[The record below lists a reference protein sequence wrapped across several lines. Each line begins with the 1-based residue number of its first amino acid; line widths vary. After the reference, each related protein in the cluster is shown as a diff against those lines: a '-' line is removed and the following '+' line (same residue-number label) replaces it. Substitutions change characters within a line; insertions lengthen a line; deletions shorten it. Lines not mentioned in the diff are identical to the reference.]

1 VSWSDK
7 AGVVGVENPCKP
19 NRGVTIGLSLRIFDE
34 LLQADNG
41 GAAWLIA
48 DETDDGSDAPA

>member
-1 VSWSDK
+1 VPWSDV
-7 AGVVGVENPCKP
+7 AGVVGGEDSGEHD
-19 NRGVTIGLSLRIFDE
+19 RGVTIGLSLRIFDE

-48 DETDDGSDAPA
+48 DEIDDGSDAPA